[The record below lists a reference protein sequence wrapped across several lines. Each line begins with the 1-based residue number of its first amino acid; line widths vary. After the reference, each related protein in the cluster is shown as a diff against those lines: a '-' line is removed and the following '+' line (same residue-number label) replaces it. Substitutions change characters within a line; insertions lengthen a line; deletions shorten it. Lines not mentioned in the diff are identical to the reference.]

1 MTAAVSTN
9 STVRRGVEQLI
20 RGRLAMDGAGVRLTR
35 VIGTPEID
43 HLDPFLLFD
52 VFESDDPNDY
62 IAGFP
67 PHPHR
72 GFETVTYML
81 AGKMEHRDSVG
92 NRGVIEA
99 GGVQWMTAARGIIH
113 SEMPR
118 QADGLLR
125 GVQVWVNLPRR
136 LKMSAPGYREYSA
149 EQIPADTRGAG
160 VGVRVV
166 AGRTAGGVSGPVR
179 DVSTDPLFLDLDL
192 GKDRSFIE
200 TIPAGHAAIL
210 FVVEGQ
216 VAVHAGAGDTVVPAR
231 SLAILGS
238 GDSVELRGVAEVNR
252 ALLLA
257 AARIG
262 EPVAR
267 SGPFV
272 MNTPQEIVQAF
283 RDYQSGRLAEPFNL
297 DKE

>member
-1 MTAAVSTN
+1 MTAAVST
-9 STVRRGVEQLI
+9 TTPVRRGVERVI
-20 RGRLAMDGAGVRLTR
+20 RGRPAMDGAGVRLTR

-92 NRGVIEA
+92 NQGVIEA

-118 QADGLLR
+118 QQDGLLR
-125 GVQVWVNLPRR
+125 GVQIWINLPGH
-136 LKMSAPGYREYSA
+136 LKMGAPGYREFSA
-149 EQIPADTRGAG
+149 DQIPADTRGQGISA
-160 VGVRVV
+160 RVV
-166 AGRTAGGVSGPVR
+166 AGRSAGGVSGPVR
-179 DVSTDPLFLDLDL
+179 DVFTDPLLLDLDL
-192 GKDRSFIE
+192 GKDRSFVE
-200 TIPAGHAAIL
+200 TVPAGHAAIL
-210 FVVEGQ
+210 FVVEGE
-216 VAVHAGAGDTVVPAR
+216 VAVRAGAGDTVVPAR
-231 SLAILGS
+231 SLAVLGS
-238 GDSVELRGVAEVNR
+238 GESVELRGVGETNR
-252 ALLLA
+252 TLLLA
-257 AARIG
+257 AAPIG
-262 EPVAR
+262 EPIAR

-283 RDYQSGRLAEPFNL
+283 RDYQSGMLAKAFKLE
-297 DKE
+297 KE